1 MTDLGVGVHLHG
13 GVRSQ
18 HAQALVQIPR
28 TAKTMPLSKIY
39 LDMVMQF

>member
-13 GVRSQ
+13 GVLSW

-28 TAKTMPLSKIY
+28 NAKTMPLTKIY
-39 LDMVMQF
+39 WDMVM